1 MISGVGNVKADTDF
15 EQVVQWYPGHMAAAM
30 RRIDDYM
37 KLIDIVIEVVDARV
51 PHSGTNPMLDV
62 IAGKR
67 QRLVMLNR
75 EDLADP
81 AETARWLKALSQK
94 RRIIAVNGRDQG
106 SVGKANYYLGQLAQ
120 GARGTQRAMVVGLPN
135 SGKSSVINGLLRR
148 ASARTEDRAGVTRA
162 LQWFRVGANLE
173 LMDTPG
179 ILVPKIATL
188 EAQWKLALVG
198 AVPRE
203 RYDPEDIAIRFH
215 RWLAETTKGRT
226 KVPDLETFSR
236 VRGFMRRGGEVDYH
250 NAAQSYIKDFN
261 DGKFGRITLERAPN
275 DDAQTA

>member
-1 MISGVGNVKADTDF
+1 MNSGVGSVKADSEF

-51 PHSGTNPMLDV
+51 PHSGANPMLD
-62 IAGKR
+62 ILAGKR
-67 QRLVMLNR
+67 PRLLILNR

-81 AETARWLKALSQK
+81 AETARWLKVLST
-94 RRIIAVNGRDQG
+94 RRRAIAVNGREQG
-106 SVGKANYYLGQLAQ
+106 SVGKANYFLGQLAQ
-120 GARGTQRAMVVGLPN
+120 GTRGMQRAMVVGLPN
-135 SGKSSVINGLLRR
+135 SGKSSIINGLLRR
-148 ASARTEDRAGVTRA
+148 AAARTEDRAGVTRS

-179 ILVPKIATL
+179 ILVPKIATP

-215 RWLAETTKGRT
+215 RWLSEATKGRT

-261 DGKFGRITLERAPN
+261 EGKFGRITLELAPH
-275 DDAQTA
+275 DDAETA

>member
-1 MISGVGNVKADTDF
+1 MTVKADSDF
-15 EQVVQWYPGHMAAAM
+15 EQVVQWYPGHMASAM
-30 RRIDDYM
+30 RRIDDYL

-51 PHSGTNPMLDV
+51 PVIGANPYLGMLC
-62 IAGKR
+62 GKR
-67 QRLVMLNR
+67 PRLLVLNR

-81 AETARWLKALSQK
+81 AQTARWLAYFEKNKRKAV
-94 RRIIAVNGRDQG
+94 AVNGREQS
-106 SVGKANYYLGQLAQ
+106 SVSKANYFLGQLAS
-120 GARGTQRAMVVGLPN
+120 GLRGTQRIMVVGLPN

-148 ASARTEDRAGVTRA
+148 AAARTEDRAGVTRQ
-162 LQWFRVGANLE
+162 LQWFRVGPNLE

-179 ILVPKIATL
+179 ILVPKISSP

-226 KVPDLETFSR
+226 KVPDLETFAR
-236 VRGFMRRGGEVDYH
+236 ARGFMRKGGEVEYH

-261 DGKFGRITLERAPN
+261 DGKFGRISLEPAP
-275 DDAQTA
+275 DDDDQTT

>member
-1 MISGVGNVKADTDF
+1 MSVGLDRDF

-51 PHSGTNPMLDV
+51 PQVGANPMLDL

-67 QRLVMLNR
+67 ARLLVLNR

-81 AETARWLKALSQK
+81 LQTALWLKFLSRTG
-94 RRIIAVNGRDQG
+94 RRVIAVNGREQS
-106 SVGKANYYLGQLAQ
+106 SVGKANYFLGQIAQ

-135 SGKSSVINGLLRR
+135 SGKSSIINGLLRR
-148 ASARTEDRAGVTRA
+148 SAARTEDRAGVTRA
-162 LQWFRVGANLE
+162 LQWFRVSPALE

-179 ILVPKIATL
+179 ILVPKISSPD
-188 EAQWKLALVG
+188 AQWKLAIVG

-203 RYDPEDIAIRFH
+203 RYDPEDIAARFH
-215 RWLAETTKGRT
+215 RWLAEVSGGRT
-226 KVPDLETFSR
+226 KVPDLDAFARS
-236 VRGFMRRGGEVDYH
+236 RGFMRRGGEPDLH

-261 DGKFGRITLERAPN
+261 DGKFGRITLERAPGN
-275 DDAQTA
+275 DS

>member
-1 MISGVGNVKADTDF
+1 MNNSPSLRSEF

-51 PHSGTNPMLDV
+51 PHSGANPMLDA

-67 QRLVMLNR
+67 PRLLVLNR

-81 AETARWLKALSQK
+81 LQTARWLSYFSK
-94 RRIIAVNGRDQG
+94 RRRVIAVNGREQS
-106 SVGKANYYLGQLAQ
+106 SVAKANYYLGQLAQ
-120 GARGTQRAMVVGLPN
+120 GARGTQRAIVVGLPN
-135 SGKSSVINGLLRR
+135 SGKSSIINGLLRR
-148 ASARTEDRAGVTRA
+148 AAAKTEDRAGVTRS

-173 LMDTPG
+173 LMDSPG
-179 ILVPKIATL
+179 ILVPKIASP

-203 RYDPEDIAIRFH
+203 RYDPEDIAVRFY
-215 RWLAETTKGRT
+215 RWLSTASNGRT

-236 VRGFMRRGGEVDYH
+236 ARGFMRRGGEVDYH

-261 DGKFGRITLERAPN
+261 DGKFGRITLEQAPK
-275 DDAQTA
+275 DDAETA

>member
-1 MISGVGNVKADTDF
+1 MNSADAHRDF
-15 EQVVQWYPGHMAAAM
+15 EQTIQWYPGHMAAAM
-30 RRIDDYM
+30 RRIGDYM

-51 PHSGTNPMLDV
+51 PQNGTNPMLDV

-67 QRLVMLNR
+67 PRLLVLNR

-81 AETARWLKALSQK
+81 VETEKWLSFFESK
-94 RRIIAVNGRDQG
+94 RRCALAVNGLQQS
-106 SVGKANYYLGQLAQ
+106 SVSKANYFLGQLAA

-148 ASARTEDRAGVTRA
+148 AAARTEDRAGVTRQM
-162 LQWFRVGANLE
+162 QWFRVGANLE

-179 ILVPKIATL
+179 ILVPKISSP

-203 RYDPEDIAIRFH
+203 RYDPEDVAVRFQ
-215 RWLAETTKGRT
+215 RWLVERTAGRT

-236 VRGFMRRGGEVDYH
+236 SRGFMRKGGEVDYH

-261 DGKFGRITLERAPN
+261 EGKFGRITLEPAP
-275 DDAQTA
+275 AC

>member
-1 MISGVGNVKADTDF
+1 
-15 EQVVQWYPGHMAAAM
+15 MAAAM

-37 KLIDIVIEVVDARV
+37 KLIDIVVEVVDARV
-51 PHSGTNPMLDV
+51 PQSGANPYLAS
-62 IAGKR
+62 ISGKR
-67 QRLVMLNR
+67 PRLLVLNR

-81 AETARWLKALSQK
+81 VQTARWLEHFEKHRRKA
-94 RRIIAVNGRDQG
+94 IAVNGREQS
-106 SVGKANYYLGQLAQ
+106 SVAKANYFLGQLAA
-120 GARGTQRAMVVGLPN
+120 GARGTQRVMVVGLPN

-148 ASARTEDRAGVTRA
+148 AAARTEDRAGVTRS

-179 ILVPKIATL
+179 ILVPKISSP

-215 RWLAETTKGRT
+215 RWLADATKGRT
-226 KVPDLETFSR
+226 KVPDLETFAR
-236 VRGFMRRGGEVDYH
+236 VRGFMRKGGEVEYH

-261 DGKFGRITLERAPN
+261 DGKFGRISLETVQS